1 MSKNK
6 HGDLFNTSL
15 TEIIIILFFVLM
27 LFALFNIDKVNQEN
41 VSLEDEVDNL
51 ITQKLDLEEQ
61 KESFI
66 RIIEASNEPSSLG
79 PINIELISQNIEL
92 ISENAELKQD
102 KRELEE
108 EIERLTPKDEA
119 TDIIEDPPIIAPED
133 EQIAG
138 NCIDKKFWR
147 QCADWAWPLAS
158 EPPYEYLFDIGMCS
172 SGDIVVIKSVWKEK
186 QEMDFILVNGAE
198 TITDKMYVK
207 RNEIKSFIS
216 LIHDESLDFKDGQTQ
231 HVARL
236 INIESIDT
244 DVSQN
249 PRLTIEDHMKFE
261 PFRRG
266 TKKYEEIKERF
277 PENACDV
284 FKKINEAESKK
295 SQKPTLE
302 DPQPTLED
310 PQPNLKD
317 ELLQMPVPNLS
328 EDELLGVP
336 VPSLSNAL
344 FKWDSGVVCRRA
356 KGKNNPKFNATF
368 NILITEKNRASV
380 QSYTF
385 DETNNNNRLVVLDAK
400 STIQRLRRGIKQD
413 TSSQNPNNNIVLPIT
428 FEKDVC
434 RYYAR

>member
-51 ITQKLDLEEQ
+51 ITQKLDLEEE
-61 KESFI
+61 KDSFI
-66 RIIEASNEPSSLG
+66 KIIEASNEPSSLG
-79 PINIELISQNIEL
+79 PINIELISQIT
-92 ISENAELKQD
+92 ELKQD

-108 EIERLTPKDEA
+108 EIERLTPIDEPKD
-119 TDIIEDPPIIAPED
+119 INEDLPITLPGD
-133 EQIAG
+133 DQIAG

-147 QCADWAWPLAS
+147 QCADWAWPSAS

-172 SGDIVVIKSVWKEK
+172 SGDIVVIESVWKEK
-186 QEMDFILVNGAE
+186 QEMDFILVDGAS
-198 TITDKMYVK
+198 TITDKMYVE

-216 LIHDESLDFKDGQTQ
+216 LIHDESLDFKEGQTQ

-236 INIESIDT
+236 INLESIDT

-266 TKKYEEIKERF
+266 TKKYEEIKDRF

-284 FKKINEAESKK
+284 FKKIKK
-295 SQKPTLE
+295 AKSET
-302 DPQPTLED
+302 PQSSALED

-317 ELLQMPVPNLS
+317 EPLQMPAPNLS

-344 FKWDSGVVCRRA
+344 FEWDGNVVCRRA

-385 DETNNNNRLVVLDAK
+385 DKTNNNNRLVVLDAK
-400 STIQRLRRGIKQD
+400 STIQRLKRGIKQD
-413 TSSQNPNNNIVLPIT
+413 TSSQNPNNKKVLKVT

-434 RYYAR
+434 NAR